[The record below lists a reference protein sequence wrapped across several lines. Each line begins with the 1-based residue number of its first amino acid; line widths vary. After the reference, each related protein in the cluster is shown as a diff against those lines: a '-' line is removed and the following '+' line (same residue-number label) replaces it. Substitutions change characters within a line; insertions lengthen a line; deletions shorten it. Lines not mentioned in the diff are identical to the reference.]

1 MAKKIIPA
9 KTECLDEVLAFVEEQ
24 LEEYECPMKIRIQI
38 SVAVEEIFVNIAHY
52 AYEKREGD
60 ASIQVEAAGEPLQ
73 VTITFSD
80 GGIPYNPLSRAE
92 PDITLSAEERGIG
105 GLGIYLVKKSMD
117 DVVYEYRDGK
127 NVLTIKKVLAIPTAA
142 AK

>member
-52 AYEKREGD
+52 AYEKGEGD
-60 ASIQVEAAGEPLQ
+60 ASIQVEAEGEPLQ

>member
-52 AYEKREGD
+52 AYEKGEGD

>member
-1 MAKKIIPA
+1 MRIS
-9 KTECLDEVLAFVEEQ
+9 
-24 LEEYECPMKIRIQI
+24 IRERGRRRFHTGR
-38 SVAVEEIFVNIAHY
+38 SGRAN
-52 AYEKREGD
+52 R
-60 ASIQVEAAGEPLQ
+60 LQ

-127 NVLTIKKVLAIPTAA
+127 NVLTIKKVLAIPTAP

>member
-9 KTECLDEVLAFVEEQ
+9 KTECLDEVLAFVEKQ

-52 AYEKREGD
+52 AYEKGEGD